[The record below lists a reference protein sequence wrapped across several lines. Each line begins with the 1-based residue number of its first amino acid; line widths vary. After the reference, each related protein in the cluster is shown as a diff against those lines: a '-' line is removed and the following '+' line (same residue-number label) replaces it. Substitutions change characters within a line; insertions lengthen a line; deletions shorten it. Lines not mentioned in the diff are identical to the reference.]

1 MDMLTEEA
9 MADLERR
16 WKAAV
21 AANFKCEHGERTGYC
36 DLCTDATEH
45 FESVARCY
53 LPALLHEVREARRL
67 RAVLGLLN
75 WPSEDRLRR
84 LDKGELEAAMDHLRG
99 LVSGLIFS
107 P

>member
-53 LPALLHEVREARRL
+53 LPALLHEVREAR
-67 RAVLGLLN
+67 GLLKATE
-75 WPSEDRLRR
+75 SVLRDHDCFAMECPFCSILR
-84 LDKGELEAAMDHLRG
+84 EIRRIAAQ
-99 LVSGLIFS
+99 
-107 P
+107 PQK